1 MQEDFQR
8 QSTIQTQAYSRLE
21 AEMEKNREDKQKISQ
36 ILHNVI
42 KDRDT
47 TRSEVQTLSEQLK
60 KALAT
65 IGELIGELQNTRV
78 RMEELQSQ
86 PQSQATTPSFSFT
99 PQSLPV
105 ILEEQ
110 PQWDEMSPWQ
120 FSSNVQMTS
129 PSFART
135 GTLQF
140 APQND
145 VENDTMDVQERMN
158 RYLDD
163 QSSISGSA
171 ASTLDLGTHG
181 DRVFDS
187 LSGFHSVSR

>member
-8 QSTIQTQAYSRLE
+8 QIAIQTQAYSRLE

-47 TRSEVQTLSEQLK
+47 TRSEVQTLSEQLQ
-60 KALAT
+60 KALAM
-65 IGELIGELQNTRV
+65 IGELTCELQNTRV
-78 RMEELQSQ
+78 RMEQVQSQ

-120 FSSNVQMTS
+120 FSSNVQMS
-129 PSFART
+129 NPSFA
-135 GTLQF
+135 
-140 APQND
+140 
-145 VENDTMDVQERMN
+145 
-158 RYLDD
+158 
-163 QSSISGSA
+163 
-171 ASTLDLGTHG
+171 
-181 DRVFDS
+181 
-187 LSGFHSVSR
+187 